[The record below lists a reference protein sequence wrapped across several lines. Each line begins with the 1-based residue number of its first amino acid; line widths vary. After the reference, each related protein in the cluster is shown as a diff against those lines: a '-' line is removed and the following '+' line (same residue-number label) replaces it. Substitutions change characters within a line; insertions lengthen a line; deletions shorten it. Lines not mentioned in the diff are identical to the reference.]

1 MGVNNRR
8 PKMKLDL
15 LFFLQGIS
23 LIQGTCD
30 SGNRDCNCVD
40 SSFAECSESAHPDS
54 FHVDSLEECIFQC
67 NLFVQFEGCDYL
79 IYTGDSGED
88 ENCHLHQ
95 GDFTFQD
102 YFNTCSMSGQ
112 PVFNDQ
118 DNCFANSQDQCPSEA
133 CQGDCQQCGIDS
145 PDDQDCWGVR
155 ESDCSMTTAGHKI
168 PREVDTRD
176 ECQQICTEDEVKQGH
191 GYTYFT
197 WNTRKE
203 CFCFTSGEKECLTQV
218 IAQGIPMVAVEACFD
233 GRKPPKPIP
242 TAPEPTTP
250 EPTTTTTTTTTTTST
265 TTATTTTKSTT
276 ITTTTTIKTTT
287 TTEPTTTTTT
297 TPEAPTTTTI

>member
-118 DNCFANSQDQCPSEA
+118 DNCFANSQDECPSEA

-168 PREVDTRD
+168 PREVESRD
-176 ECQQICTEDEVKQGH
+176 ECQQLCTEDEVKQGH

-197 WNTRKE
+197 WNKKRMFLLHLRGKRMFNAGH
-203 CFCFTSGEKECLTQV
+203 CPGHPNGDSRSLLRWK
-218 IAQGIPMVAVEACFD
+218 
-233 GRKPPKPIP
+233 K
-242 TAPEPTTP
+242 
-250 EPTTTTTTTTTTTST
+250 
-265 TTATTTTKSTT
+265 TTKTNTNNTRTNNHNYNQNYNNNNNNNNNNNYNKNNDT
-276 ITTTTTIKTTT
+276 INSYNNQ
-287 TTEPTTTTTT
+287 
-297 TPEAPTTTTI
+297 